1 MSFHKTPYFR
11 WSVCCSLLQC
21 SAVFTFSLALETR
34 KRTVCRRPLG
44 WPDRIF
50 PSHQCFF
57 FQCWRVVV
65 TRLYHYK
72 TICLYDESEQKT
84 STQAHLTL
92 VEVTCHLW
100 VILIA
105 LLYRFLAY
113 APAPHLGTGEPEA
126 KVTNR
131 QTI

>member
-1 MSFHKTPYFR
+1 MLVGHWQLLANIFLL
-11 WSVCCSLLQC
+11 SVYKRI
-21 SAVFTFSLALETR
+21 AYFSL
-34 KRTVCRRPLG
+34 P
-44 WPDRIF
+44 PM
-50 PSHQCFF
+50 FF

-72 TICLYDESEQKT
+72 VICLYDESEQKT

-105 LLYRFLAY
+105 LLYRFLTFAS
-113 APAPHLGTGEPEA
+113 APQLGTGEPEA
-126 KVTNR
+126 
-131 QTI
+131 